1 LINYY
6 AAIETIFAFNPQMER
21 QILLQNEMR
30 QRGLATQIA
39 FSREMFM
46 WWGTFYAVVTTGA
59 ILGQVNV

>member
-1 LINYY
+1 
-6 AAIETIFAFNPQMER
+6 MER

>member
-1 LINYY
+1 MSG
-6 AAIETIFAFNPQMER
+6 AMDKMQEQQQTMMER

-59 ILGQVNV
+59 ILGQ